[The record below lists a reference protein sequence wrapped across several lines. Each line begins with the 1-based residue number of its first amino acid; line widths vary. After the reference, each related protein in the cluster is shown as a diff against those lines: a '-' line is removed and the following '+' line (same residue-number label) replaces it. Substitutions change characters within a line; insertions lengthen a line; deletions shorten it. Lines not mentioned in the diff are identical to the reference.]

1 MKLSELATYLKR
13 GVTPKYTDSGVCVL
27 NQKCI
32 RNNQIDY
39 GFARTTS
46 SDKSYDEEKFL
57 LPGDILINS
66 TGAGTLGRVA
76 FFPGNS
82 EPTLVD
88 SHVSI
93 LRIKDEYP
101 SIVLAYYLFSIED
114 YLGTL
119 GKGSTNQLE
128 LGRETL
134 LRLDIPDLSEEE
146 LKNYEEAF
154 SGFNRLIR
162 NYKEQVAM
170 LEEMALRTCAK
181 CFNKS

>member
-1 MKLSELATYLKR
+1 M
-13 GVTPKYTDSGVCVL
+13 
-27 NQKCI
+27 
-32 RNNQIDY
+32 
-39 GFARTTS
+39 
-46 SDKSYDEEKFL
+46 
-57 LPGDILINS
+57 
-66 TGAGTLGRVA
+66 GRVA